1 MPLYAPVWR
10 FLSKVEELP
19 HDGRK
24 RRKNEFQCIA
34 KCDIFRAILSAK
46 NDCSPAIFVNILLIK
61 NKFMKNEHQK
71 KSHIGSLLIR
81 YLMKW
86 FYAAVRT
93 G

>member
-1 MPLYAPVWR
+1 MPR
-10 FLSKVEELP
+10 FWAKE
-19 HDGRK
+19 K
-24 RRKNEFQCIA
+24 RGSLEQI
-34 KCDIFRAILSAK
+34 SAK
-46 NDCSPAIFVNILLIK
+46 EDFDRGEKCLQSAIFVNILLIK

-81 YLMKW
+81 YVMKW

>member
-24 RRKNEFQCIA
+24 SLENEFEISQNVMFFERFEVQKMIA
-34 KCDIFRAILSAK
+34 VLLYLSIYY
-46 NDCSPAIFVNILLIK
+46 SQK

-81 YLMKW
+81 YVMKW